1 MDTLEK
7 LFRLASI
14 ETSRDYLENSSVW
27 NIAFAKKNNSVCVCV
42 CVCKI
47 QACGTLHLLKRITLY
62 VCVCVKYMRLLK
74 CLGIKRHHLQAEL
87 LRATE
92 LQ

>member
-14 ETSRDYLENSSVW
+14 ETSRVFLENSSVW
-27 NIAFAKKNNSVCVCV
+27 NIAFAKKNNCVCV

-47 QACGTLHLLKRITLY
+47 QACETLHLLKIITLY

>member
-42 CVCKI
+42 CVC
-47 QACGTLHLLKRITLY
+47 
-62 VCVCVKYMRLLK
+62 VKYMRLLK

>member
-42 CVCKI
+42 CVC
-47 QACGTLHLLKRITLY
+47 
-62 VCVCVKYMRLLK
+62 VKFK
-74 CLGIKRHHLQAEL
+74 HVKHCIC
-87 LRATE
+87 
-92 LQ
+92 